1 MNALDYLNSEKNL
14 WHFMRSTNVNNNNDS
29 VLCIYERH
37 EQHLGNNFCETS
49 VSEAFSQELHFMEW
63 FIWCFI
69 DDIRMSTSLHNICVG
84 F

>member
-14 WHFMRSTNVNNNNDS
+14 WHFVRSTNVNNNNDS

-49 VSEAFSQELHFMEW
+49 VSEALMHILWTIVTGASFYGMIYMVFH
-63 FIWCFI
+63 
-69 DDIRMSTSLHNICVG
+69 R
-84 F
+84 